1 MKQFLKHS
9 AVSKVTQRSQQEKE
23 GKVCRWDRPQPKQFI
38 PILMVFLHGASLV
51 GSVVKNLPASG
62 FDLWVGKICSGEELV
77 ATHSSILAWRI
88 PWTEEPGGLHS
99 PWGFKELDMT
109 AWLNNEQNFL
119 QKVLSEGEN
128 KFRLLKSFRNYSSLV
143 SKMIEKINTEF

>member
-62 FDLWVGKICSGEELV
+62 FNLWVLGV
-77 ATHSSILAWRI
+77 
-88 PWTEEPGGLHS
+88 
-99 PWGFKELDMT
+99 
-109 AWLNNEQNFL
+109 
-119 QKVLSEGEN
+119 EN
-128 KFRLLKSFRNYSSLV
+128 KGMLQPLISAADVCYF
-143 SKMIEKINTEF
+143 